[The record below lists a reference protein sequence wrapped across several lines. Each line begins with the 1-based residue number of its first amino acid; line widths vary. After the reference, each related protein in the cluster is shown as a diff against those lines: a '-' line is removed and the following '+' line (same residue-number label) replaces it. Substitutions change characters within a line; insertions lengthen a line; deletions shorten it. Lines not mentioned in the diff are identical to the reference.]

1 MVEQNAKK
9 YAENGVS
16 HSETYC
22 NVENDKECRALPR
35 LQAIIDREKELQ
47 NYWAKNIVHGQGP
60 LTVTIIVLL
69 QVPSSISKIIQLK
82 EKKEKKNSIRNKQTK
97 IHVTSHDSFQ
107 KMTTSDCQR

>member
-69 QVPSSISKIIQLK
+69 QVPSSISKIKQLK
-82 EKKEKKNSIRNKQTK
+82 EKKEKKIAFGISRRKYMSLRM
-97 IHVTSHDSFQ
+97 IHS
-107 KMTTSDCQR
+107 KK